1 MWGVWCVFFSSRRRH
16 TRLRTVTGVQTCAL
30 PIWHEWS
37 RFMSAA
43 FRLCLASLLWIVPA
57 VAGAATSRP
66 GLPVP
71 DGPVQAMT
79 TLGNRLYF
87 GGRFQTVGRATEGFV
102 IADTSTGAILG
113 PPTMLGSTNVILPDG
128 HGGWFIGGSF
138 HEIGGQPRANV
149 AHLLADGSVS
159 AWNPDPDSA
168 VFGLAVANG
177 RVYLGGAFATVDGRP
192 RRNLAAV
199 DSATGRALDWDPS
212 PDAPVRRLVV
222 GAGQVFFCGS
232 FH

>member
-1 MWGVWCVFFSSRRRH
+1 
-16 TRLRTVTGVQTCAL
+16 
-30 PIWHEWS
+30 
-37 RFMSAA
+37 MSAA

-113 PPTMLGSTNVILPDG
+113 PPTMLGSTNAILPDG
-128 HGGWFIGGSF
+128 HGGWFIGG
-138 HEIGGQPRANV
+138 
-149 AHLLADGSVS
+149 
-159 AWNPDPDSA
+159 
-168 VFGLAVANG
+168 
-177 RVYLGGAFATVDGRP
+177 
-192 RRNLAAV
+192 
-199 DSATGRALDWDPS
+199 ALD
-212 PDAPVRRLVV
+212 RERTRLNTHHVLETR
-222 GAGQVFFCGS
+222 
-232 FH
+232 